1 MRLGAVVLVGTLLLA
16 ASAAAQGSYEIGPR
30 DVVHLVVI
38 GQDSLTGDFAVDPGG
53 MLTLPLLGKVK
64 AADLTPQ
71 ELERKLTTLLADGYL
86 KRPQVSVSMKEYQS
100 QRVFVTGEVARPGPY
115 PLKADRTLL
124 ALLGD
129 LGGPGANAG
138 HEVVIYRAA
147 AAEPVP
153 ATPAGEIPTD
163 AEAAASP
170 VGPSAAGEVIRVSL
184 MRLQAG
190 ELDQNVELRAGDTV
204 YFPPARQVYVSGQVA
219 RPGPY
224 KFQEGM
230 TVLQVLTLAGGV
242 TPRGAA
248 GRARIVRTVK
258 EDGADQRREL
268 KARMEDLV
276 EPDDTIVVPE
286 RFF

>member
-1 MRLGAVVLVGTLLLA
+1 MRTWTLVLGGTLL
-16 ASAAAQGSYEIGPR
+16 ASLSAAQGSYEIGPR

-38 GQDSLTGDFAVDPGG
+38 GQDNLTGDFAVDPDG

-86 KRPQVSVSMKEYQS
+86 RRPQVSLSIKEYQS
-100 QRVFVTGEVARPGPY
+100 QRVFVTGEVTRPGPY

-129 LGGPGANAG
+129 IGGPGPNAG

-147 AAEPVP
+147 SASEPAPVSLP
-153 ATPAGEIPTD
+153 SEIPTD
-163 AEAAASP
+163 ADTPLTPAAAS
-170 VGPSAAGEVIRVSL
+170 SEFIRVSL
-184 MRLQAG
+184 KRLQAG
-190 ELDQNVELRAGDTV
+190 EMEQNVELRAGDTV

-248 GRARIVRTVK
+248 GRARIVRSVK
-258 EDGADQRREL
+258 EDSEEKRKEL

>member
-1 MRLGAVVLVGTLLLA
+1 MALGGTLLA
-16 ASAAAQGSYEIGPR
+16 STASAQGGYEIGPR

-38 GQDSLTGDFAVDPGG
+38 GQDSLTGDFAVDPDG

-86 KRPQVSVSMKEYQS
+86 RRPQVSLSIKEYQS

-129 LGGPGANAG
+129 IGGPGPNAG
-138 HEVVIYRAA
+138 HEIVIYRAA
-147 AAEPVP
+147 STSEAAP
-153 ATPAGEIPTD
+153 ASLPSEIPTD
-163 AEAAASP
+163 TDAPSAPTAAA
-170 VGPSAAGEVIRVSL
+170 EFIRVSL
-184 MRLQAG
+184 KRLQAG
-190 ELDQNVELRAGDTV
+190 DLEQNVELRAGDTV

-248 GRARIVRTVK
+248 GRTRIVRSVK
-258 EDGADQRREL
+258 RDGAEKPKEL

>member
-1 MRLGAVVLVGTLLLA
+1 MRRSVLVLLGPLLLA
-16 ASAAAQGSYEIGPR
+16 ASAAAQDSYEIGPR

-38 GQDSLTGDFAVDPGG
+38 GQDTLTGDFAVDPDG

-64 AADLTPQ
+64 AAELTPQ

-86 KRPQVSVSMKEYQS
+86 KRPQVSLSIKEYQS
-100 QRVFVTGEVARPGPY
+100 QRVVVTGEVARPGPY

-129 LGGPGANAG
+129 IGGPGPNAG

-147 AAEPVP
+147 PTSDAAPP
-153 ATPAGEIPTD
+153 APPGEMLTD
-163 AEAAASP
+163 AEAPAASGAP
-170 VGPSAAGEVIRVSL
+170 AGEVIRVSL
-184 MRLQAG
+184 KRLQAG
-190 ELDQNVELRAGDTV
+190 ELDQNVELHAGDTV
-204 YFPPARQVYVSGQVA
+204 YFAPARQVYVSGQVA

-248 GRARIVRTVK
+248 GRSRIVRTVK
-258 EDGADQRREL
+258 EDGEDKRKEL

>member
-1 MRLGAVVLVGTLLLA
+1 MARMTPLLGGLLLA
-16 ASAAAQGSYEIGPR
+16 AWAAAQDSYEIGPR
-30 DVVHLVVI
+30 DVIHLVVL
-38 GQDSLTGDFAVDPGG
+38 GQDSLTGDFAVDPDG
-53 MLTLPLLGKVK
+53 MLTLPVLGKVK

-86 KRPQVSVSMKEYQS
+86 KRPQVSLSMKEYHS
-100 QRVFVTGEVARPGPY
+100 QRVFVTGEVQRPGPY

-129 LGGPGANAG
+129 LGGPGPNAG
-138 HEVVIYRAA
+138 HEVVIYRPAA
-147 AAEPVP
+147 PSEAGPANLPV
-153 ATPAGEIPTD
+153 EIPTD
-163 AEAAASP
+163 AEAPVTPSGAA
-170 VGPSAAGEVIRVSL
+170 AETIRVSL
-184 MRLQAG
+184 KRLQAG

-242 TPRGAA
+242 SPRGAA
-248 GRARIVRTVK
+248 GRTKIVRTVK
-258 EDGADQRREL
+258 EDGEEKRKEL
-268 KARMEDLV
+268 KAKMEDLV
-276 EPDDTIVVPE
+276 EPDDSIVVPE

>member
-1 MRLGAVVLVGTLLLA
+1 MRLGVLVLFGMVA
-16 ASAAAQGSYEIGPR
+16 VPAGAGQDSYEIGPR
-30 DVVHLVVI
+30 DIVHLVVI
-38 GQDSLTGDFAVDPGG
+38 GQDSLTGDFAVDPDG

-64 AADLTPQ
+64 AADLSPQ

-86 KRPQVSVSMKEYQS
+86 KRPQVSLSMKEYQS
-100 QRVFVTGEVARPGPY
+100 QRVVVTGEVARPGPY

-129 LGGPGANAG
+129 IGGPGPNAG
-138 HEVVIYRAA
+138 HEVVIYRATA
-147 AAEPVP
+147 ASEAAPTSP
-153 ATPAGEIPTD
+153 PGEIPTD
-163 AEAAASP
+163 AEAAPAAPTGASN
-170 VGPSAAGEVIRVSL
+170 EFIRVSL
-184 MRLQAG
+184 KRLQAG
-190 ELDQNVELRAGDTV
+190 EMDQNVELRAGDTV
-204 YFPPARQVYVSGQVA
+204 YFAPARLVYVSGQVA

-230 TVLQVLTLAGGV
+230 TVLHALTLAGGV

-248 GRARIVRTVK
+248 GRSRIVRMVK
-258 EDGADQRREL
+258 EEGEDKRKEI
-268 KARMEDLV
+268 KARPEDLV

>member
-1 MRLGAVVLVGTLLLA
+1 MRIWALALGGTLL
-16 ASAAAQGSYEIGPR
+16 ASTTAAQGSYEIGPR

-38 GQDSLTGDFAVDPGG
+38 GQDSLTGDFAVDPDG

-86 KRPQVSVSMKEYQS
+86 KRPQVSLAIKEYQS
-100 QRVFVTGEVARPGPY
+100 QRVFVTGEVPRPGPY
-115 PLKADRTLL
+115 PLKADRSLL

-129 LGGPGANAG
+129 IGGPGPNAG

-147 AAEPVP
+147 P
-153 ATPAGEIPTD
+153 ASEAPASLPAEIPTD
-163 AEAAASP
+163 AEAPVTPAAASE
-170 VGPSAAGEVIRVSL
+170 SIRVSL
-184 MRLQAG
+184 KRLQAG
-190 ELDQNVELRAGDTV
+190 EMEQNVELRAGDTV

-248 GRARIVRTVK
+248 GRARIVRSVK
-258 EDGADQRREL
+258 EDGEDKRKEF

-276 EPDDTIVVPE
+276 EPDDTLVVPE

>member
-1 MRLGAVVLVGTLLLA
+1 MRRLVLVLFGMFA
-16 ASAAAQGSYEIGPR
+16 VPAGAAQDSYEIGPR
-30 DVVHLVVI
+30 DIVHLVVI
-38 GQDSLTGDFAVDPGG
+38 GQDSLTGDFVVDPDG

-64 AADLTPQ
+64 AADLSPQ

-86 KRPQVSVSMKEYQS
+86 KRPQVSLSMKEYQS
-100 QRVFVTGEVARPGPY
+100 QRVVVTGEVARPGPY

-129 LGGPGANAG
+129 IGGPGPNAG

-147 AAEPVP
+147 TASEAASPSP
-153 ATPAGEIPTD
+153 PDEIPTD
-163 AEAAASP
+163 AETPTAPTGVS
-170 VGPSAAGEVIRVSL
+170 SEFIRVSL
-184 MRLQAG
+184 KRLQAG

-204 YFPPARQVYVSGQVA
+204 YFAPARQVYVSGQVA

-230 TVLQVLTLAGGV
+230 TVLHALTLAGGV

-248 GRARIVRTVK
+248 GRSRIVRMVK
-258 EDGADQRREL
+258 EDGADKRKEI
-268 KARMEDLV
+268 KARPEDLV
-276 EPDDTIVVPE
+276 EPDDAIVVPE

>member
-1 MRLGAVVLVGTLLLA
+1 MRLGAGLLCVTLA
-16 ASAAAQGSYEIGPR
+16 AASTAAQDSYEIGPR
-30 DVVHLVVI
+30 DVIHLVVI
-38 GQDSLTGDFAVDPGG
+38 GQDTLTGDFAVDPDG

-86 KRPQVSVSMKEYQS
+86 KRPQVSLSIKEYQS

-129 LGGPGANAG
+129 LGGPGPNAG
-138 HEVVIYRAA
+138 HEVVIYRAGTTAEA
-147 AAEPVP
+147 APP
-153 ATPAGEIPTD
+153 TLPGEIPTD
-163 AEAAASP
+163 AEAPPASAGAPAA
-170 VGPSAAGEVIRVSL
+170 EVIRVSL
-184 MRLQAG
+184 KRLQAG

-204 YFPPARQVYVSGQVA
+204 YFAPARQVYVSGQVA

-242 TPRGAA
+242 SPRGAA
-248 GRARIVRTVK
+248 GRTRIVRTVK
-258 EDGADQRREL
+258 AEGEEKRKEL

>member
-1 MRLGAVVLVGTLLLA
+1 MRRGVLVLCGLLLVA
-16 ASAAAQGSYEIGPR
+16 APAAAQGDYEIGRR
-30 DVVHLVVI
+30 DIVHLVVI
-38 GQDSLTGDFAVDPGG
+38 GQDSLTGDFAVDPDG

-86 KRPQVSVSMKEYQS
+86 KRPQLSLSMKEYQS
-100 QRVFVTGEVARPGPY
+100 QRVFVTGEVAKPGPY
-115 PLKADRTLL
+115 PLKSDRTIL

-129 LGGPGANAG
+129 LGGPGPNAG
-138 HEVVIYRAA
+138 HEVVIYRAGA
-147 AAEPVP
+147 APEASAPP
-153 ATPAGEIPTD
+153 TGEIPTD
-163 AEAAASP
+163 SDAPS
-170 VGPSAAGEVIRVSL
+170 SAAPVSGEVIHVSL
-184 MRLQAG
+184 KRLQAG
-190 ELDQNVELRAGDTV
+190 DLDQTVERRPGDTGN
-204 YFPPARQVYVSGQVA
+204 FPPARLVYLSGQVA

-230 TVLQVLTLAGGV
+230 TVLQVLTLAGGI

-248 GRARIVRTVK
+248 GRARIVRTVR
-258 EDGADQRREL
+258 EDGAEKRKEL
-268 KARMEDLV
+268 KAKMEDLV